1 MSVAHPAQLFAP
13 LWCGRVELASSDSLT
28 SGGGGSAGV
37 YFSLVAREWMN
48 YCGFLV
54 NRSWALRGDGV
65 ARHQKTKVLSK
76 RQAPCCVACLIS
88 ECSGCVDAA
97 TGCACVL
104 RRTES
109 PGSSRF
115 LSIVRDGRQGE
126 RGLSPG
132 SGWAQ
137 QSAGK
142 AENVMKRIFE
152 SYSRLC
158 WSSPIDLLCGK
169 LKWVIY
175 SVPSESTYMHVKAV

>member
-1 MSVAHPAQLFAP
+1 MSVAHPAHFFLR
-13 LWCGRVELASSDSLT
+13 CGVAGSSWQAAIRSQAEE
-28 SGGGGSAGV
+28 GGAGV
-37 YFSLVAREWMN
+37 YFSLVEREWMN

-54 NRSWALRGDGV
+54 NRSWSLRGDGV

-115 LSIVRDGRQGE
+115 LSIVRDSQQGE
-126 RGLSPG
+126 RGLSPCG
-132 SGWAQ
+132 GWAQ
-137 QSAGK
+137 QSSGMAD
-142 AENVMKRIFE
+142 NVMKHIFE
-152 SYSRLC
+152 SHMRLC
-158 WSSPIDLLCGK
+158 WSSLIDLLCGK

-175 SVPSESTYMHVKAV
+175 SVLSESIDIQVRAV